1 LLQFIPDPVPGDM
14 ARPKILVFQ
23 HVPYEPLG
31 TLDPLLKEAGF
42 RIRYVNFGRDPN
54 QRPSLDK
61 YAALIVLGGPM
72 NAHQIDTY
80 PNLATEVNVIREA
93 VDSGMSVL
101 GICLGA
107 QLLAKALGGRVA
119 RNDEREIG
127 WYDVELTEAG
137 RTDPVISSFARTQ
150 TVFQWHEDGISLPDG
165 AVHLAASSASPVQ
178 AFRYG
183 EHAYGF
189 QFHLEV
195 DASLVERW
203 LTVPDNQPLLA
214 EEAGR
219 VDPQRVRQQTA
230 RRIGPLQDL
239 SRATFSRWIDR
250 FDIAP
255 RRRPLPSR

>member
-1 LLQFIPDPVPGDM
+1 M

-31 TLDPLLKEAGF
+31 TLDPLLKAAGF
-42 RIRYVNFGRDPN
+42 RIRYVNFGRDPH
-54 QRPSLDK
+54 QRPTPDK

-80 PNLATEVNVIREA
+80 PNLATEVDVIREA

-107 QLLAKALGGRVA
+107 QLLAKALGGRVS
-119 RNDEREIG
+119 RNAEREIG

-137 RTDPVISSFARTQ
+137 ESDPVISSFATTQ
-150 TVFQWHEDGISLPDG
+150 RVFQWHEDGISLPDG
-165 AVHLAASSASPVQ
+165 AVHLASSPASEVQ

-203 LTVPDNQPLLA
+203 LTVPANQPMLA
-214 EEAGR
+214 AEAGR
-219 VDPQRVRQQTA
+219 VDPGVVRQQTA
-230 RRIGPLQDL
+230 HWIGDL
-239 SRATFSRWIDR
+239 EALSQATFSRWIDR
-250 FDIAP
+250 FEIAP
-255 RRRPLPSR
+255 RRRALPSR

>member
-1 LLQFIPDPVPGDM
+1 M

-31 TLDPLLKEAGF
+31 TLDPLLKQAGF
-42 RIRYVNFGRDPN
+42 RIRYVNFGRDPH
-54 QRPSLDK
+54 QRPTLHK
-61 YAALIVLGGPM
+61 YQALIVLGGPM

-80 PNLATEVNVIREA
+80 PNLATEINVIREA

-107 QLLAKALGGRVA
+107 QLLAKALGGQVA
-119 RNDEREIG
+119 RNDKREIG
-127 WYDVELTEAG
+127 WYDVELTRAG
-137 RTDPVISSFARTQ
+137 RADPVISSFAATQ
-150 TVFQWHEDGISLPDG
+150 PVFQWHEDGISLPQG
-165 AVHLAASSASPVQ
+165 AELLATSPASPVQ

-183 EHAYGF
+183 DHAYGF

-203 LTVPDNQPLLA
+203 LTVADNQPMLA
-214 EEAGR
+214 AEAGR
-219 VDPQRVRQQTA
+219 IDPLLVRKQTA
-230 RRIGPLQDL
+230 CRIGALQEL
-239 SRATFSRWIDR
+239 SRVTFSRWIDR

-255 RRRPLPSR
+255 RRRTLPSR

>member
-1 LLQFIPDPVPGDM
+1 M

-42 RIRYVNFGRDPN
+42 RIRYVNFGRDPH
-54 QRPSLDK
+54 QRPSLDR
-61 YAALIVLGGPM
+61 YEALIVLGGPM

-80 PNLATEVNVIREA
+80 PNLATEVAVIREA

-119 RNDEREIG
+119 RNSEREIG

-137 RTDPVISSFARTQ
+137 RTDPVIATFAPMQR
-150 TVFQWHEDGISLPDG
+150 VFQWHEDGISLPDG
-165 AVHLAASSASPVQ
+165 AVHLATSPISPVQ
-178 AFRYG
+178 AFRFG

-195 DASLVERW
+195 DESLVDRW

-219 VDPQRVRQQTA
+219 IDPHVIRQQTS
-230 RRIGPLQDL
+230 RRIAALQDL

>member
-1 LLQFIPDPVPGDM
+1 M

-61 YAALIVLGGPM
+61 YVALIVLGGPM
-72 NAHQIDTY
+72 NSHQIDTY
-80 PNLATEVNVIREA
+80 PNLITEVDVIREA
-93 VDSGMSVL
+93 VESDMSVL

-107 QLLAKALGGRVA
+107 QLLAKALGGNVV
-119 RNDEREIG
+119 RNSEREIG
-127 WYDVELTEAG
+127 WYDVDLTEHG
-137 RTDPVISSFARTQ
+137 ESDPVLSTFATTQ
-150 TVFQWHEDGISLPDG
+150 RVFQWHEDGIGLPDG
-165 AVHLAASSASPVQ
+165 VVHLASSPASAVQ

-203 LTVPDNQPLLA
+203 LTVPGNQKVL
-214 EEAGR
+214 EEERGR
-219 VDPQRVRQQTA
+219 VDPRLVREQTSESIA
-230 RRIGPLQDL
+230 GLQEL
-239 SRATFSRWIDR
+239 SRRTFLRWIDR
-250 FDIAP
+250 FDISP
-255 RRRPLPSR
+255 RRRTLPSR